1 LTGPTSASLA
11 AAATFLIRT
20 KELMSS
26 SGERLRQL
34 YERFAGELH
43 QVARR
48 RVHPD
53 ESWDL
58 VHDTFTRFATFAGDK
73 DLHNPGGY
81 LFRIAHNAALDA
93 RQRAAIPVISLESAE
108 CAALAACTVTNPER
122 IVIGRT
128 ALERMKMALD
138 ELPARYRHALVLHR
152 FAGLSQA
159 EVARTMNLPQRTAE
173 RYIAKA
179 FAHCIAR
186 VDL

>member
-1 LTGPTSASLA
+1 M
-11 AAATFLIRT
+11 I
-20 KELMSS
+20 SS
-26 SGERLRQL
+26 SERLRQL
-34 YERFAGELH
+34 YQQFASELH

-58 VHDTFTRFATFAGDK
+58 VHEAFARFATFAADK
-73 DLHNPGGY
+73 ELHNPGGY

-93 RQRAAIPVISLESAE
+93 RQRTAVPVISLESVE
-108 CAALAACTVTNPER
+108 CALLPACTVTDPER

-128 ALERMKMALD
+128 ALERLRTALD
-138 ELPARYRHALVLHR
+138 ELPPRYRHALVLHR

-179 FAHCIAR
+179 LAYCMVR